1 MSIEE
6 KKFLLIEDDQDHADL
21 IIDVLKED
29 NAADIKTEVILKKD
43 GQEAMDY
50 FQNGSIDCDGDD
62 AVKSEIS
69 LVILDLN
76 IPKINGM
83 EVLKFIKKNS
93 KYCSIPVIILSTS
106 PDQKTIDEAYK
117 NGANGYFV
125 KPTTYDDFVEKIKIL
140 KKCC

>member
-1 MSIEE
+1 MKER
-6 KKFLLIEDDQDHADL
+6 KLLLIEDDQDHADL
-21 IIDVLKED
+21 ITDVLKED
-29 NAADIKTEVILKKD
+29 DVKDVKTEVILKKD
-43 GQEAMDY
+43 GQEAMNY

-62 AVKSEIS
+62 TVQPQIS

-76 IPKINGM
+76 LPKIDGM
-83 EVLKFIKKNS
+83 DILKFIKKNS

-125 KPTTYDDFVEKIKIL
+125 KPASYEDLVEKVKIL
-140 KKCC
+140 KKYG